1 MIIRYIMPIYWFVP
15 FLRLPTTPGPGEKRR
30 KRMKKNRILCGLLAL
45 ALAVSLVS
53 PALAAG
59 TPTVSISSGEV
70 KAGESVTLTVSIKD
84 NPGLATCMLY
94 IYYDTKVFEV
104 DPAEDFGNG
113 KDVRGALMGNTI
125 AVAKK
130 NGQYHGDAGKD
141 GALVL
146 WYSSSGTNV
155 TGNGSMLTVTLHVA
169 SDAPNGTYTIGL
181 GYSELDTLNEHN
193 TSVELIAVSGE
204 VVVTGGTSG
213 GTQQPEPSVDPVT
226 FLDVNGHWAYDYIED
241 AAQLGLMEGY
251 QNLFRPDASMTRCE
265 FVTALWRAMG
275 KPAASKAATF
285 TDLDQNWYLVAVA
298 WAQENNI
305 IQGTGGTKFEPYWP
319 ISREQVAVILHR
331 LAGTP
336 TGMEMMLSGTYD
348 NLFQDSGKLHS
359 WAKSGVYWAVYQEVY
374 CGTTSPNVGTSL
386 APTSDTTRAQ
396 IAVMLVR
403 YLNIQGGV

>member
-1 MIIRYIMPIYWFVP
+1 
-15 FLRLPTTPGPGEKRR
+15 
-30 KRMKKNRILCGLLAL
+30 MKKNRILCGLLAL

-84 NPGLATCMLY
+84 NPGLAALRLY
-94 IYYDTKVFEV
+94 IYFDTDAFEV
-104 DPAEDFGNG
+104 DVDEGIELAGAFAS
-113 KDVRGALMGNTI
+113 RGSYMTNTI
-125 AVAKK
+125 EDARAS
-130 NGQYHGDAGKD
+130 GRYQGHAGKD
-141 GALVL
+141 GVVFL
-146 WYSSSGTNV
+146 WFNSSGRNTTGDGAVMTITLKAKASAANGTYSIELGCGEKDASNEDEQFIPVAVSPGTLSLTGGSSSGTQPPEENP
-155 TGNGSMLTVTLHVA
+155 
-169 SDAPNGTYTIGL
+169 APIFT
-181 GYSELDTLNEHN
+181 
-193 TSVELIAVSGE
+193 
-204 VVVTGGTSG
+204 
-213 GTQQPEPSVDPVT
+213 
-226 FLDVNGHWAYDYIED
+226 DVNGHWAYDYIED

-319 ISREQVAVILHR
+319 VSREQVAVILHR

-348 NLFQDSGKLHS
+348 NLFQDSGMIHS

-374 CGTTSPNVGTSL
+374 CGTASPNVGTSL
-386 APTSDTTRAQ
+386 APTSDATRAQ

>member
-1 MIIRYIMPIYWFVP
+1 
-15 FLRLPTTPGPGEKRR
+15 
-30 KRMKKNRILCGLLAL
+30 MKKNRILCGLLAL

-84 NPGLATCMLY
+84 NPGLATWILY
-94 IYYDTKVFEV
+94 IYYDTNVFEV
-104 DPAEDFGNG
+104 DYSKKIRPAGAFREDGGLIGNSIEIAKGNG
-113 KDVRGALMGNTI
+113 R
-125 AVAKK
+125 
-130 NGQYHGDAGKD
+130 YSGDAGKD
-141 GALVL
+141 GVL
-146 WYSSSGTNV
+146 AYWYNSAGEDTV
-155 TGNGSMLTVTLHVA
+155 GDGDMLTVVLTA
-169 SDAPNGTYTIGL
+169 KKDAPNGTYPIGL
-181 GYSELDTLNEHN
+181 GYSVKDVCN
-193 TSVELIAVSGE
+193 SSGE
-204 VVVTGGTSG
+204 RVFLQTQGGTLTVTGGTSG

-386 APTSDTTRAQ
+386 APTSDATRAQ